1 MENIL
6 TGNMVSLEFCARQTD
21 RFPVEYFVFLDF
33 KSFSWRVPLF
43 WVCSK
48 QATDSRIP
56 GLSRKYGF
64 FYELQ
69 DCINSKQYNRYQVCR
84 RVLRFSLMPTINYKR
99 VFFDKKKYIFF
110 QRLRGVEPPSRA
122 WEARVIAVIRQP
134 QAVFILSPTRNFVKK
149 KGGKPGGN
157 TGKAINAFF
166 CVLMVLFKGYRIFRW
181 WQIKPRRPF

>member
-1 MENIL
+1 MGSVQPFGGAEY
-6 TGNMVSLEFCARQTD
+6 G
-21 RFPVEYFVFLDF
+21 VETVE
-33 KSFSWRVPLF
+33 
-43 WVCSK
+43 
-48 QATDSRIP
+48 IP
-56 GLSRKYGF
+56 GLSGNTAF

-84 RVLRFSLMPTINYKR
+84 RVLRFGLMPTINYKR

-134 QAVFILSPTRNFVKK
+134 QAVFILSPTLNFVKK

-157 TGKAINAFF
+157 TGKTINAFF

-181 WQIKPRRPF
+181 WQMKLRRSF